1 MLAISMT
8 FLGTAIASPLAGS
21 LIDRYGVRGVISVGS
36 LIAGLGFASLYYLS
50 HLWHLYAA
58 AIVIGLGMAAVG
70 AVPASMMVIN
80 WFVKHRGTAIGIMSA
95 GIGVGMLVMAPIL
108 GSFLIPN
115 FGWRGGF
122 LALAFVTW
130 ILIPLAL
137 FVVRTKPADM
147 GLYPDGLEDPTDTA
161 VAEASLPAPSGLSL
175 KIALGTSAFWLI
187 VITFFIQGYSGIS
200 IWLSQVPHLQDIGF
214 PLGQAASAIT
224 VGGLGSAIGK
234 FTFGWLCDK
243 INAKYACAI
252 SLTLLVIGTSIFM
265 LVKPDSPLSMVWLYS
280 IILGLGAG
288 GWLPTM
294 SMLVSTNFGLASYG
308 AIFGIVS
315 LAQTTGGAIGL
326 FVAGYMYDV
335 MNTYLWAFVMF
346 LALYAIAIPAAL
358 LVRRPRSSEAQ
369 SSIPSHRRY

>member
-1 MLAISMT
+1 MLAISIV
-8 FLGTAIASPLAGS
+8 LLCSGAASPLAGS

-36 LIAGLGFASLYYLS
+36 LIAGLGFVSLNYLT
-50 HLWHLYAA
+50 HLWHFYVAA
-58 AIVIGLGMAAVG
+58 TVSGLGMAAVG
-70 AVPASMMVIN
+70 TVPASVMATN
-80 WFVKHRGTAIGIMSA
+80 WFVKRRGTAIGVMST
-95 GIGVGMLVMAPIL
+95 GIGAGMLVMAPIL

-115 FGWRGGF
+115 FGWRGAF

-147 GLYPDGLEDPTDTA
+147 GLYPDGIEDPTDTA
-161 VAEASLPAPSGLSL
+161 VAEASLPASKGLSL
-175 KIALGTSAFWLI
+175 KIALGTSTFWLI
-187 VITFFIQGYSGIS
+187 VVTFFIQGYSGIGV
-200 IWLSQVPHLQDIGF
+200 WHSQVPHLQDIGL

-224 VGGLGSAIGK
+224 GGGLGSAIGK

-252 SLTLLVIGTSIFM
+252 SFVLLATGTFIFM
-265 LVKPDSPLSMVWLYS
+265 LVEPGSPLSMVWFYS

-308 AIFGIVS
+308 AIFGITA
-315 LAQTTGGAIGL
+315 LAQTTGGAIGP
-326 FVAGYMYDV
+326 FAAGYMYDV
-335 MNTYLWAFVMF
+335 MNTYQWAFVTF
-346 LALYAIAIPAAL
+346 LASYAIAIPAIL
-358 LVRRPRSSEAQ
+358 VVRRPRSSEAQ
-369 SSIPSHRRY
+369 P